1 MGQREKTP
9 LSPEV
14 PPEPTGQ
21 PSSPA
26 TFQIPARRQDET
38 SANTSLPGYNAFARP
53 TCTCQ
58 PEIGKEDFSPVESD
72 ETLLSIYNN
81 QLRSQFPFV
90 VIPPGVNIAQLQ
102 QNRPFLAKVIRMV
115 ASIKCRRSMWG
126 QSRAVM
132 QHISD
137 AVIMRSERSLD
148 LLQGILVFLGYYHY
162 YCLAHGQFS
171 NLMHL
176 AISMIGD
183 MGLERRTKPHETAP
197 YSTMDPE
204 EQTVIT
210 NEERRLMVGAWY
222 MGSKWVGPSLHR
234 TENLM
239 TTPTALLSLSTN

>member
-1 MGQREKTP
+1 MP
-9 LSPEV
+9 LEES
-14 PPEPTGQ
+14 GQ

-26 TFQIPARRQDET
+26 TFEIPARRQDEI
-38 SANTSLPGYNAFARP
+38 SANTSLPGFNAFARP

-58 PEIGKEDFSPVESD
+58 PKIGKQDFGPVESD
-72 ETLLSIYNN
+72 EALLSIYNN

-90 VIPPGVNIAQLQ
+90 VIPPGVNMVQLQ
-102 QNRPFLAKVIRMV
+102 QSRPFLAKVIRMV

-148 LLQGILVFLGYYHY
+148 LLQGIIVFLGYYHY

-171 NLMHL
+171 NLTHL

-183 MGLERRTKPHETAP
+183 MGLERRTKLRETAL
-197 YSTMDPE
+197 YSAMDPE
-204 EQTVIT
+204 ERRVIT
-210 NEERRLMVGAWY
+210 NEERRCLVGAWY
-222 MGSKWVGPSLHR
+222 MGSK
-234 TENLM
+234 
-239 TTPTALLSLSTN
+239 